1 MKRIKGTYAL
11 ETLAKNEKLRQSEV
25 FEKMRKTIKNNESIK
40 IFYIS

>member
-1 MKRIKGTYAL
+1 MKKIKGKYTL